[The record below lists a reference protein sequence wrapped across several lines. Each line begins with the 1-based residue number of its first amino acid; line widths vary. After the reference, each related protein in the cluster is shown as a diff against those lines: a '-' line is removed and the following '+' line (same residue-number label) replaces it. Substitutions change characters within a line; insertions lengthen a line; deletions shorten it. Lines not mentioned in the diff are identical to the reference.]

1 MRPVTLAKVA
11 AQAEILRL
19 RRMAR
24 RQVMRA
30 VYGAVAAVFA
40 VGVLVLLHVVAFHA
54 MVPRLS
60 PLVASAILLA
70 ADLVIA
76 GVLGYLAM
84 RNTPDQVERDAKQVR
99 DQAVTEMQ
107 RLASMA
113 TMVGPVRKMLGTR
126 RTAGLAFGALAT
138 KLLARRT

>member
-19 RRMAR
+19 RRMAG

-30 VYGAVAAVFA
+30 VYGVVAALFGI
-40 VGVLVLLHVVAFHA
+40 GVLILLHVVAFHA

-60 PLVASAILLA
+60 PLAASAILLA
-70 ADLVIA
+70 ADVVIA
-76 GVLGYLAM
+76 GVFGFLAM
-84 RNTPDQVERDAKQVR
+84 RNSPDQVEADAKLVR
-99 DQAVTEMQ
+99 DQAVLEMR
-107 RLASMA
+107 RLASLA
-113 TMVGPVRKMLGTR
+113 TMVAPVRKMFGTR